1 MYDEDAEDFSAPGD
15 FDGFDEF
22 VDSDGVEP
30 FGPSAA
36 AAVDA
41 RQAGDDGVEGLDKVT
56 AQMSGGEHR
65 PEQLEMCRAVAEA
78 LVTGTHLVVQAGTG
92 TGKSQAYLVP
102 ASL

>member
-1 MYDEDAEDFSAPGD
+1 
-15 FDGFDEF
+15 
-22 VDSDGVEP
+22 
-30 FGPSAA
+30 
-36 AAVDA
+36 
-41 RQAGDDGVEGLDKVT
+41 
-56 AQMSGGEHR
+56 MSGGERR